1 MRARAREKFRF
12 VKSSV
17 KNEKTKEN
25 LQRKFLA
32 GVYCRVA
39 ASDSRDVVYGRALHL
54 ISNLGIDLCC
64 LN

>member
-32 GVYCRVA
+32 GVYCWVA
-39 ASDSRDVVYGRALHL
+39 PSDSRDVVHGRSLHL
-54 ISNLGIDLCC
+54 ISNLGIDLRC
-64 LN
+64 LD

>member
-1 MRARAREKFRF
+1 MRTRAREKFRF

-39 ASDSRDVVYGRALHL
+39 SSDSRDVVYGRALHF

-64 LN
+64 LY